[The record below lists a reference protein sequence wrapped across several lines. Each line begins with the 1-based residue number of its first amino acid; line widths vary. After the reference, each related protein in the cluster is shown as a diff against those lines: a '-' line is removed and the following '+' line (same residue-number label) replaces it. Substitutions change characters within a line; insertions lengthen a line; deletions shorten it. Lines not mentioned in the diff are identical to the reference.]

1 MTKIVAI
8 VQARMGS
15 TRLPGKVLK
24 EVLSRPLL
32 SYQIE
37 RMAQSRLIDELVIA
51 TTPNSNE
58 PIIELCKKE
67 NVSYF
72 IGSEKD
78 VLERYYLAAKQHQ
91 ADIVV
96 RMTSDCPLIDADIV
110 DNVINM
116 YKNNN
121 FDYVSNTQIRTFPRG
136 MDTEVFSF
144 SALERAYKEAKIE
157 YEHEHV
163 TPYLYL
169 NAEKF
174 KIGQYI
180 QDQDFN
186 EIRLTV
192 DTPEDSEL
200 IKRLFEKLYPIN
212 SKFSLE
218 DILEVL
224 KENPSWLEINKEIVQ
239 KKLGE

>member
-37 RMAQSRLIDELVIA
+37 RMAKSKMIDELVIA
-51 TTPNSNE
+51 TTPNGNE
-58 PIIELCKKE
+58 SIIELCQKE
-67 NVSYF
+67 NISYF

-78 VLERYYLAAKQHQ
+78 VLERYYLAAKKFQ

-96 RMTSDCPLIDADIV
+96 RMTSDCPLIDAGIV
-110 DNVINM
+110 DAVINM
-116 YKNNN
+116 YKNND

-144 SALERAYKEAKIE
+144 SALEKAYKEAEIE

-180 QDQDFN
+180 QEKDFN

-192 DTPEDSEL
+192 DTPEDFEL
-200 IKRLFEKLYPIN
+200 IKRLFEKLYPVN
-212 SKFSLE
+212 PEFVLS
-218 DILEVL
+218 DILDVL

>member
-37 RMAQSRLIDELVIA
+37 RMAKSKMIDELVIA
-51 TTPNSNE
+51 TTPNGNE
-58 PIIELCKKE
+58 SIIELCQKE
-67 NVSYF
+67 NISYF

-78 VLERYYLAAKQHQ
+78 VLERYYLAAKKFQ

-116 YKNNN
+116 YKNND

-144 SALERAYKEAKIE
+144 SALERAYKEAEIE

-192 DTPEDSEL
+192 DTPEDFEL

>member
-37 RMAQSRLIDELVIA
+37 RMAKSKMIDELVIA
-51 TTPNSNE
+51 TTPNGNE
-58 PIIELCKKE
+58 SIIELCQKE
-67 NVSYF
+67 NISYF

-78 VLERYYLAAKQHQ
+78 VLERYYLAAKKFQ

-96 RMTSDCPLIDADIV
+96 RMTSDCPLIDAGIV
-110 DNVINM
+110 DAVINM
-116 YKNNN
+116 YKNND

-144 SALERAYKEAKIE
+144 SALEKAYKEAEIE

-180 QDQDFN
+180 QEKDSN

-192 DTPEDSEL
+192 DTPEDFEL

-212 SKFSLE
+212 PEFLLS
-218 DILEVL
+218 DILAVL

>member
-37 RMAQSRLIDELVIA
+37 RMAKSKMIDELVIA
-51 TTPNSNE
+51 TTPNGNE
-58 PIIELCKKE
+58 SIIELCQKE
-67 NVSYF
+67 NISYF

-78 VLERYYLAAKQHQ
+78 VLERYYLAAKKFQ

-96 RMTSDCPLIDADIV
+96 RMTSDCPLIDAEIV
-110 DNVINM
+110 DAVINM
-116 YKNNN
+116 YKNND

-144 SALERAYKEAKIE
+144 SALEKAYKEAGIE

-180 QDQDFN
+180 QEKDSN

-192 DTPEDSEL
+192 DTPEDFEL

-212 SKFSLE
+212 PEFLLS
-218 DILEVL
+218 DILAVL
-224 KENPSWLEINKEIVQ
+224 KENPSWLEINKEIIQ

>member
-37 RMAQSRLIDELVIA
+37 RMAKSKMIDELVIA
-51 TTPNSNE
+51 TTPNGNE
-58 PIIELCKKE
+58 LIIELCQKE
-67 NVSYF
+67 NIAYF

-78 VLERYYLAAKQHQ
+78 VLERYYLAAKKFQ

-96 RMTSDCPLIDADIV
+96 RMTSDCPLIDAEIV
-110 DNVINM
+110 DAVINM
-116 YKNNN
+116 YKNND

-144 SALERAYKEAKIE
+144 SALEEAYKEAEIE

-180 QDQDFN
+180 QEKDSN

-192 DTPEDSEL
+192 DTPEDFEL
-200 IKRLFEKLYPIN
+200 IKRLFEKLYPVN
-212 SKFSLE
+212 PEFLLS
-218 DILEVL
+218 DILAVL

>member
-1 MTKIVAI
+1 MKVVAI

-37 RMAQSRLIDELVIA
+37 RMKRATLIDELVIA
-51 TTPNSNE
+51 TTPFNNE
-58 PIIELCKKE
+58 PIIELCEKE
-67 NVSYF
+67 HVSYF
-72 IGSEKD
+72 VGSEKD
-78 VLERYYLAAKQHQ
+78 VLERYYKAAQQHE

-96 RMTSDCPLIDADIV
+96 RMTSDCPLIDPLVV
-110 DNVINM
+110 DSVIKM
-116 YKNNN
+116 YLNNN

-144 SALERAYKEAKIE
+144 KALERAYKEAKIE

-163 TPYLYL
+163 TPYFYL
-169 NAEKF
+169 NENKF
-174 KIGQYI
+174 KIGQYK
-180 QDQDFN
+180 QKDDTN

-192 DTPEDSEL
+192 DTPEDFEVIRL
-200 IKRLFEKLYPIN
+200 IFEELYPKN
-212 SKFSLE
+212 ANFSLK
-218 DILEVL
+218 DILAILE
-224 KENPSWLEINKEIVQ
+224 KYPEWLNINKEIVQ

>member
-1 MTKIVAI
+1 MTKIVAV

-37 RMAQSRLIDELVIA
+37 RMKKVQNIDELVIA
-51 TTPNSNE
+51 TTPNGNE
-58 PIIELCKKE
+58 SIIELCDKE
-67 NVSYF
+67 NITYF

-78 VLERYYLAAKQHQ
+78 VLERYYLAAKKSQ
-91 ADIVV
+91 ADIIV
-96 RMTSDCPLIDADIV
+96 RMTSDCPLIDPVIV
-110 DNVINM
+110 DQVIDM
-116 YKNNN
+116 YLQND
-121 FDYVSNTQIRTFPRG
+121 FDYVSNTQLRTFPRG

-144 SALERAYKEAKIE
+144 EALEKAYYEAELE

-163 TPYLYL
+163 TPHLYL
-169 NAEKF
+169 NAGKF
-174 KIGQYI
+174 KIGQYT
-180 QDQDFN
+180 QKYDSN

-192 DTPEDSEL
+192 DTLEDFTL
-200 IKRLFEKLYPIN
+200 IKLILEKLYPE
-212 SKFSLE
+212 KPDFLLA
-218 DILEVL
+218 DILKVL
-224 KENPSWLEINKEIVQ
+224 KQQPSWLEINKEIVQ

>member
-192 DTPEDSEL
+192 DTPEDFEL